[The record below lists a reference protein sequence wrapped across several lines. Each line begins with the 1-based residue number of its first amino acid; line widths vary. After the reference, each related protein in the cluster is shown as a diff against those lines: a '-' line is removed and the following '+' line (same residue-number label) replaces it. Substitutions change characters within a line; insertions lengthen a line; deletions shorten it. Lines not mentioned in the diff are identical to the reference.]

1 MFSVISRETLLIHS
15 AYSAFQATLSPM
27 RLFVMKS
34 VVEGTFA
41 KMASWRYQDG
51 FMVKWIFDAMLKE
64 NELCAPY
71 SPNLWCTTNIVFRWT
86 SWLSATTINTVR
98 NLITSQN
105 KADNQISST
114 LIFIILTPILGALFY
129 AAYSTPPTAAHTI
142 QPGAA
147 ILPIALFTSSLTL
160 ILLLPNIKPE
170 ALVVP
175 LLPLSL
181 MSCMRGGKDDLGDG
195 AEWEWTVLLHTVVTS

>member
-1 MFSVISRETLLIHS
+1 LRIFAV
-15 AYSAFQATLSPM
+15 
-27 RLFVMKS
+27 KS
-34 VVEGTFA
+34 FVEGTFSRT
-41 KMASWRYQDG
+41 SWPVLKEG
-51 FMVKWIFDAMLKE
+51 FMVKWIFDAMLKK
-64 NELCAPY
+64 NELCTPY
-71 SPNLWCTTNIVFRWT
+71 SPNLWCTTNTVFRWT

-98 NLITSQN
+98 TSIYYPSKSNVQM
-105 KADNQISST
+105 SST
-114 LIFIILTPILGALFY
+114 LIFIILIPILGTLVY
-129 AAYSTPPTAAHTI
+129 AAYSTPPAPAHTL
-142 QPGAA
+142 QPGAN

-160 ILLLPNIKPE
+160 LLLLPNIKPE